1 MVSENSFQIVF
12 RLIEVK
18 VEENLQSQHSE
29 IFLNFVSLCGPNFL
43 KNLES
48 TLI

>member
-12 RLIEVK
+12 RLIEVE

-29 IFLNFVSLCGPNFL
+29 IFLNFVSLSGPNFL
-43 KNLES
+43 KKLES